1 MSSRQEQKA
10 QARAQREQRE
20 REQAVA
26 QRRRRRLLQL
36 GSVIAVA
43 AAGVLTLALI
53 SQGSQ
58 AEPNASAGA
67 AVVGAADARAML
79 DGVPQRGTSLG
90 DPKAPMVLTEFAD
103 LQCPFCRDYALNV
116 LPTVIQRYVRTGK
129 LRLELRMRGFLG
141 PDSDV
146 AARAAYA
153 AASRDRMWNFIDVF
167 YRNQGTENT
176 GYVTSSFLSR
186 IATASG
192 LPAAPIL
199 AARTSS
205 RDEKSVQGAERE
217 AVAAGLSSTPSFLVG
232 KHGGSGTPLAI
243 SSLDASSFTAALDA
257 ALRP

>member
-10 QARAQREQRE
+10 QARAEREQRE
-20 REQAVA
+20 REEAQS
-26 QRRRRRLLQL
+26 QRRRRLLLQL
-36 GSVIAVA
+36 GSVIGLAAVVVVA
-43 AAGVLTLALI
+43 LVLV
-53 SQGSQ
+53 SQGSKDK
-58 AEPNASAGA
+58 PNASGGA

-79 DGVPQRGTSLG
+79 DGIVQDGTSLG

-103 LQCPFCRDYALNV
+103 LQCPFCRDYALQV
-116 LPTVIQRYVRTGK
+116 LPTVVERYVRTGK

-176 GYVTSSFLSR
+176 GYVTPSFLSR

-192 LPAAPIL
+192 VPAAPIL
-199 AARTSS
+199 ASKTST
-205 RDEKSVQGAERE
+205 REEKSVQGAESE
-217 AVAAGLSSTPSFLVG
+217 ATAAGLTSTPSFLVG
-232 KHGGSGTPLAI
+232 KEGGKGTPLAVP
-243 SSLDASSFTAALDA
+243 SLDAGSFTAALDA
-257 ALRP
+257 ALAS

>member
-10 QARAQREQRE
+10 QARARREQRE
-20 REQAVA
+20 REQAQA

-36 GSVIAVA
+36 GSLVGLAAAVVIA
-43 AAGVLTLALI
+43 LALV

-67 AVVGAADARAML
+67 AVVGASDARAML
-79 DGVPQRGTSLG
+79 DGIAQSGTSLG

-103 LQCPFCRDYALNV
+103 LQCPFCRDFALNV
-116 LPTVIQRYVRTGK
+116 LPQVVQRYVRTGK

-141 PDSDV
+141 PDSEV

-153 AASRDRMWNFIDVF
+153 AAARDRMWNFIDVF

-186 IATASG
+186 IAAASG
-192 LPAAPIL
+192 VPAKAIL
-199 AARTSS
+199 ASGSSSSAR
-205 RDEKSVQGAERE
+205 KAVQAAEAE
-217 AVAAGLSSTPSFLVG
+217 ATAAGLSSTPSFLLG
-232 KHGGSGTPLAI
+232 KRGGKGAPLAI
-243 SSLDASSFTAALDA
+243 SSLDAASFTAALDA
-257 ALRP
+257 ALRS